1 MWLFAFSFIGV
12 IDSEEATGKGGDF
25 SEGDEKGFV
34 DLPHRGDIDSA
45 KEHHKPSESKH
56 EGGE

>member
-1 MWLFAFSFIGV
+1 MLAF
-12 IDSEEATGKGGDF
+12 IDIVYTEETTGEGGDF

-34 DLPHRGDIDSA
+34 DLPHRGDINA
-45 KEHHKPSESKH
+45 AEEHYEPSESQH